1 MRFPFILRR
10 LGTYFRDG
18 DGAPEQVANDG
29 AFLRENARHSVP
41 TITWVGHATMLV
53 QVEHVTFL
61 TDPTWSNRPS
71 PVPLIGPR
79 RYVAPGLK
87 MEDLPQPHEDKDD
100 EYLPPAL
107 PLPFRFEHTTTTVN
121 DLIEALEK
129 TLMERSTT
137 RRPNL
142 PILPLPIP
150 DFLDAEQYLLEI
162 EGRADNLFEEIQW
175 RFESKGEVRLTE
187 LVYGQDW
194 LEVVRI
200 FMMLLFLAQRMK
212 IGLEQS
218 EEEFD
223 VFITLKEESE
233 HLD

>member
-1 MRFPFILRR
+1 LSRTKQKPYYLRQPWDIL
-10 LGTYFRDG
+10 F
-18 DGAPEQVANDG
+18 
-29 AFLRENARHSVP
+29 RENKLEKVSPWNVNLVLLLTTLLEEMDKAGIDFRLAGTAIQSSVH
-41 TITWVGHATMLV
+41 IYMKKAEL
-53 QVEHVTFL
+53 L
-61 TDPTWSNRPS
+61 
-71 PVPLIGPR
+71 
-79 RYVAPGLK
+79 LK
-87 MEDLPQPHEDKDD
+87 MEDLPQPLEDKDD
-100 EYLPPAL
+100 VYLPPAL

>member
-1 MRFPFILRR
+1 MSRTKQKPYYLRQPWDIL
-10 LGTYFRDG
+10 F
-18 DGAPEQVANDG
+18 
-29 AFLRENARHSVP
+29 RENKLEKVSPWNVNLVLLLTTLLEEMDKAGIDFRLAGTAIQSSVH
-41 TITWVGHATMLV
+41 IYMKKAEL
-53 QVEHVTFL
+53 L
-61 TDPTWSNRPS
+61 
-71 PVPLIGPR
+71 
-79 RYVAPGLK
+79 LK

-100 EYLPPAL
+100 VYLPPAL

-175 RFESKGEVRLTE
+175 RFESKGEVRLIE

>member
-1 MRFPFILRR
+1 MSRTKQKPYYLRQPWDIL
-10 LGTYFRDG
+10 F
-18 DGAPEQVANDG
+18 
-29 AFLRENARHSVP
+29 RENKLEKVSPWNVNLVLLLTTLLEEMDKAGIDFRLAGTAIQSSVH
-41 TITWVGHATMLV
+41 IYMLKA
-53 QVEHVTFL
+53 EL
-61 TDPTWSNRPS
+61 
-71 PVPLIGPR
+71 L
-79 RYVAPGLK
+79 LK
-87 MEDLPQPHEDKDD
+87 MEELPQPHEDRDD
-100 EYLPPAL
+100 VYLPPAL

-121 DLIEALEK
+121 DLIEALERA
-129 TLMERSTT
+129 LMEQSVT

>member
-1 MRFPFILRR
+1 MSRTKQKPYYLRQPWDIL
-10 LGTYFRDG
+10 F
-18 DGAPEQVANDG
+18 
-29 AFLRENARHSVP
+29 RENKLEKVSPWNVNLVLLLTTLLEEMDKAGIDFRLAGTAIQSSVH
-41 TITWVGHATMLV
+41 IYMKKAEL
-53 QVEHVTFL
+53 L
-61 TDPTWSNRPS
+61 
-71 PVPLIGPR
+71 
-79 RYVAPGLK
+79 LK
-87 MEDLPQPHEDKDD
+87 MEDLPQPHEDRADV
-100 EYLPPAL
+100 YLPPAL

-121 DLIEALEK
+121 DLIEALERA
-129 TLMERSTT
+129 LMERSTT

-142 PILPLPIP
+142 PILPMPIP

>member
-1 MRFPFILRR
+1 MSRTKQKPYYLRQPWDIL
-10 LGTYFRDG
+10 F
-18 DGAPEQVANDG
+18 
-29 AFLRENARHSVP
+29 RENKLEKVSPWNVNLVLLLTTLLEEMDKAGIDFRLAGTAIQSSV
-41 TITWVGHATMLV
+41 
-53 QVEHVTFL
+53 FL
-61 TDPTWSNRPS
+61 YMKKAE
-71 PVPLIGPR
+71 LL
-79 RYVAPGLK
+79 LK
-87 MEDLPQPHEDKDD
+87 MEDLPLPQEEKDD
-100 EYLPPAL
+100 VYLPPAL

-121 DLIEALEK
+121 DLIEALERAL
-129 TLMERSTT
+129 TERSTN
-137 RRPNL
+137 RRPKL

-175 RFESKGEVRLTE
+175 KFESKGEVRLTE

-212 IGLEQS
+212 IGLDQS

-223 VFITLKEESE
+223 IFITLTKESE

>member
-1 MRFPFILRR
+1 LSRTKQKPYYLRQPWDIL
-10 LGTYFRDG
+10 F
-18 DGAPEQVANDG
+18 
-29 AFLRENARHSVP
+29 RENKLEKVSPWNVNLVLLLTTLLEEMDKAGIDSRLAGTAIQSSVH
-41 TITWVGHATMLV
+41 IYMKKAEL
-53 QVEHVTFL
+53 L
-61 TDPTWSNRPS
+61 
-71 PVPLIGPR
+71 
-79 RYVAPGLK
+79 LK

-100 EYLPPAL
+100 VYLPPAL

-121 DLIEALEK
+121 DLIEALERA
-129 TLMERSTT
+129 LMERSTT